1 VLEVR
6 EASKTFNRGTS
17 NEINALMDINL
28 TLRNAGF
35 LVVVGTNGS
44 GKSTLLNAIAGTF
57 LLDAGWI
64 DLDGRDI
71 SREPEHRRAA
81 LMGRVF
87 QNPFTGTAPG
97 MTVAE
102 NLIIATR
109 RGLPQTLGWALPS
122 RVRTSLRDRI
132 HGLNMGLEDRL
143 DQPMGTLSG
152 GQRQALT
159 LLMATWRR
167 PRLLL
172 LDEHTAALDP
182 RTAEKVIQLTDEI
195 VRRDGLT
202 TLMVT
207 HSMEQAV
214 HLGDRLIMMHQGR
227 VIHDFEGPEK
237 ERLRSNDL
245 LDRFDEVRRMDR
257 LDESAAEMLARLYV

>member
-87 QNPFTGTAPG
+87 QNPLQHGAGYDRCRKPD
-97 MTVAE
+97 
-102 NLIIATR
+102 IIAHA
-109 RGLPQTLGWALPS
+109 GLPQTLAGPAGPCPHI
-122 RVRTSLRDRI
+122 LRDRI

-143 DQPMGTLSG
+143 DQPRGTLSG

-159 LLMATWRR
+159 LLMATCVGPACCCWMNTRR
-167 PRLLL
+167 LWIP
-172 LDEHTAALDP
+172 
-182 RTAEKVIQLTDEI
+182 
-195 VRRDGLT
+195 
-202 TLMVT
+202 
-207 HSMEQAV
+207 
-214 HLGDRLIMMHQGR
+214 
-227 VIHDFEGPEK
+227 GPLK
-237 ERLRSNDL
+237 R
-245 LDRFDEVRRMDR
+245 
-257 LDESAAEMLARLYV
+257 